1 MIREELE
8 RYDMPYFDNE
18 DGTFVVYNARV
29 ENRVRVDLTDKVE
42 VREDDDYYYLDLR
55 AGDGEALY
63 SKKDWN
69 LFKAIENY
77 CR

>member
-1 MIREELE
+1 M
-8 RYDMPYFDNE
+8 
-18 DGTFVVYNARV
+18 YNARV
-29 ENRVRVDLTDKVE
+29 ENSVRVDLTDKVE

-55 AGDGEALY
+55 AGDGEAPY